1 MAGSRIRPAG
11 LIPVGF
17 QLMNLADST
26 AVAINSTVRAARVLH
41 VSVETT
47 DARYRADSTAP
58 TNTTGVLL
66 TKALAPYSIN
76 YNGTANFKIARAG
89 GSGTSKVSIMGYK
102 YPGD

>member
-1 MAGSRIRPAG
+1 MANTRTRIAG

-17 QLMNLADST
+17 QTMSLTNTT

-41 VSVETT
+41 VSVETV
-47 DARYRADSTAP
+47 DARYRADGTAP

-66 TKALAPYSIN
+66 TKALRPLSIN
-76 YNGTANFKIARAG
+76 YNGTSQFKIARAG
-89 GSGTSKVSIMGYK
+89 ASGTSTVHIMGYK